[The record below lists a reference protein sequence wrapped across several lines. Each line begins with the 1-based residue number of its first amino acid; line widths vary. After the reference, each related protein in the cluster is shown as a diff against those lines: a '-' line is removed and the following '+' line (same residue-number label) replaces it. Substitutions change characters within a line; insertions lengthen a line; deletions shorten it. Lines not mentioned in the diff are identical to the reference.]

1 MDGINLAIT
10 TTLKYYNMK
19 IFKPEDFPAP
29 VNPVPNP
36 LARIIKLIGDILI
49 PIKGKGRI

>member
-10 TTLKYYNMK
+10 TTLNYYNMK
-19 IFKPEDFPAP
+19 IFKPEDFPDP